1 MKARIGVADSTK
13 VIEIEVDDA
22 VAFRDEVETVM
33 KSDET
38 VAWFTDVKQ
47 RTVGVPTARIAYVE
61 IDAEDGARSIGFAPG
76 T

>member
-61 IDAEDGARSIGFAPG
+61 IEAEDGARSIGFAPG
-76 T
+76 A

>member
-76 T
+76 A

>member
-47 RTVGVPTARIAYVE
+47 RTVGVPTVRIAYVE